1 MLQGGLRVKGHV
13 PKVEKEEER
22 QWILNVL
29 DGHKEDYSYLVNR
42 YKNKIYG
49 LLRGMGA
56 DHQDAQDITQETFI
70 KAYRKLASHDLDKNF
85 AAWLYAI
92 ATNLLKDMWKKDRP
106 TASLPDV
113 NAEHSLSDNPE
124 EELMRSEH
132 RTELLHL
139 MQKLPSNYRTAL
151 LLRYTNDLSYEE
163 MCMVLDVPLS
173 KIQNDLYRAKQRLK
187 QLITHQE
194 VKSDEVLKS
203 I

>member
-1 MLQGGLRVKGHV
+1 MKGHV
-13 PKVEKEEER
+13 PEVEKENER

-29 DGHKEDYSYLVNR
+29 DGHKEDYSYLVDR

-56 DHQDAQDITQETFI
+56 SDQDAQDITQETFI
-70 KAYRKLASHDLDKNF
+70 KAYRKLASHDLDRNF
-85 AAWLYAI
+85 AAWLYTI
-92 ATNLLKDMWKKDRP
+92 ATNLLKDLWKKDRP
-106 TASLPDV
+106 TASLPD
-113 NAEHSLSDNPE
+113 NLTERSLSDSPE
-124 EELMRSEH
+124 EAFIRTEH
-132 RTELLHL
+132 RTELLDL
-139 MQKLPSNYRTAL
+139 MQKLPPNYRTAL

-163 MCMVLDVPLS
+163 MCTLLEVPLS

-187 QLITHQE
+187 KIMTHQE

>member
-1 MLQGGLRVKGHV
+1 MKGHV
-13 PKVEKEEER
+13 PKVEKEDER
-22 QWILNVL
+22 QWIQNVL
-29 DGHKEDYSYLVNR
+29 HGHKEDYSFLVNR

-70 KAYRKLASHDLDKNF
+70 KAYRKLASHDLDKSF
-85 AAWLYAI
+85 AAWLYTI
-92 ATNLLKDMWKKDRP
+92 ATNLMKDLWKKTRP
-106 TASLPDV
+106 TASLPDDLIKL
-113 NAEHSLSDNPE
+113 SLSYNPE
-124 EELMRSEH
+124 EEFIRSEH

-139 MQKLPSNYRTAL
+139 MQKLPPNYRMAL

-163 MCMVLDVPLS
+163 MCTLLEVPIG

-187 QLITHQE
+187 QIMTLQE

>member
-1 MLQGGLRVKGHV
+1 MKGHV

-85 AAWLYAI
+85 AAWLYTI
-92 ATNLLKDMWKKDRP
+92 ATNVLKDLWKN
-106 TASLPDV
+106 S
-113 NAEHSLSDNPE
+113 SYC
-124 EELMRSEH
+124 ELTRRS
-132 RTELLHL
+132 
-139 MQKLPSNYRTAL
+139 
-151 LLRYTNDLSYEE
+151 
-163 MCMVLDVPLS
+163 C
-173 KIQNDLYRAKQRLK
+173 
-187 QLITHQE
+187 
-194 VKSDEVLKS
+194 
-203 I
+203 

>member
-1 MLQGGLRVKGHV
+1 VLQGGFKVKGLV

-56 DHQDAQDITQETFI
+56 DHLDAQDITQETFI
-70 KAYRKLASHDLDKNF
+70 KAYRKLASHDLNKNF
-85 AAWLYAI
+85 AAWLYTI

-106 TASLPDV
+106 TASLPDDLI
-113 NAEHSLSDNPE
+113 ESSLSDNPE
-124 EELMRSEH
+124 EEFIRSEH
-132 RTELLHL
+132 RTELLDL
-139 MQKLPSNYRTAL
+139 MQKLPPNYRTAL

-163 MCMVLDVPLS
+163 MCTLLEVPLS
-173 KIQNDLYRAKQRLK
+173 KIQNDLYRAKKRLK
-187 QLITHQE
+187 QIMTHQE